1 MPNRPLRE
9 DAMDSAGLSDER
21 GSRSVAERAAR
32 EWHGRRP
39 HPGTVR
45 PGPPHAHQAG
55 AMPANRPSGDVDRAI
70 AVAEAADLRQA
81 DYFLRLLSQNR
92 RLVEHRIEGYHK
104 AIVGAE
110 ASGNTEGASG
120 LRRLARVEE
129 QERDTLTSLIE
140 KLRRRF
146 PTRNAAEVPA
156 MPRRP
161 RLVVC

>member
-1 MPNRPLRE
+1 
-9 DAMDSAGLSDER
+9 MDSAGLSDER
-21 GSRSVAERAAR
+21 GARSVAEREAR

-45 PGPPHAHQAG
+45 PGPVHAHQA
-55 AMPANRPSGDVDRAI
+55 AVMPANRPSGDVDRAT
-70 AVAEAADLRQA
+70 AAAAAADLRQA

-104 AIVGAE
+104 AILGAE

-129 QERDTLTSLIE
+129 QERDTLTGLIE

-146 PTRNAAEVPA
+146 PTRNAAEAPA
-156 MPRRP
+156 MPRRS
-161 RLVVC
+161 RLVVR

>member
-1 MPNRPLRE
+1 
-9 DAMDSAGLSDER
+9 
-21 GSRSVAERAAR
+21 
-32 EWHGRRP
+32 
-39 HPGTVR
+39 
-45 PGPPHAHQAG
+45 
-55 AMPANRPSGDVDRAI
+55 MPANRPSGDVDRAI

-161 RLVVC
+161 RLVVR

>member
-1 MPNRPLRE
+1 
-9 DAMDSAGLSDER
+9 MDPAGLSDA
-21 GSRSVAERAAR
+21 RSVAERAAR

-39 HPGTVR
+39 HPGAVR
-45 PGPPHAHQAG
+45 PGPAHAHQA
-55 AMPANRPSGDVDRAI
+55 APVPANRPSGDLDRAI
-70 AVAEAADLRQA
+70 AVAAAADLRQA

-104 AIVGAE
+104 AIFSAE

-129 QERDTLTSLIE
+129 QERDTLTGLIE

-146 PTRNAAEVPA
+146 PTRNAAEAPA
-156 MPRRP
+156 MPRP
-161 RLVVC
+161 SRLVVR

>member
-1 MPNRPLRE
+1 
-9 DAMDSAGLSDER
+9 MDSAGLSDE
-21 GSRSVAERAAR
+21 GDSRSVTERAAR
-32 EWHGRRP
+32 EWRGRRP

-45 PGPPHAHQAG
+45 PGPVHAHQTG
-55 AMPANRPSGDVDRAI
+55 VMPANRPTSDVDRAT
-70 AVAEAADLRQA
+70 AVAAAADLRQA

-104 AIVGAE
+104 AIFSAE

-129 QERDTLTSLIE
+129 QERDTLTGLIE

-146 PTRNAAEVPA
+146 PTRNAGEVPA
-156 MPRRP
+156 MPRRSQ
-161 RLVVC
+161 LVVR

>member
-1 MPNRPLRE
+1 
-9 DAMDSAGLSDER
+9 MDPAGLSDA
-21 GSRSVAERAAR
+21 RSVAERAAR

-39 HPGTVR
+39 HPGAVR
-45 PGPPHAHQAG
+45 PGPAHAHQA
-55 AMPANRPSGDVDRAI
+55 AAVPANRPSSDVDRAI
-70 AVAEAADLRQA
+70 AVAAAADLRQA

-104 AIVGAE
+104 AIFGAE

-129 QERDTLTSLIE
+129 QERDTLTGLIE

-146 PTRNAAEVPA
+146 PTRNAAEAPA
-156 MPRRP
+156 MPRP
-161 RLVVC
+161 SRLVVR